1 MSLKNCLVN
10 DFASWH
16 VQKRNKLLPGTSQ
29 KQRNKV
35 SRDTDDEAQ
44 QCNDD
49 EGINGFL
56 ELSQQRAQGFLGQL
70 ETSSDPRPDG
80 DPAVNKSAKS
90 PFFSRSMFSLNT
102 EIHQNK

>member
-10 DFASWH
+10 DFAAWH
-16 VQKRNKLLPGTSQ
+16 VQKRNFAAWHFPETK
-29 KQRNKV
+29 KQSSAATPMTKHSNATMMKASMDFSNSPSSV
-35 SRDTDDEAQ
+35 PKDS
-44 QCNDD
+44 
-49 EGINGFL
+49 
-56 ELSQQRAQGFLGQL
+56 SGQL

-102 EIHQNK
+102 EIH